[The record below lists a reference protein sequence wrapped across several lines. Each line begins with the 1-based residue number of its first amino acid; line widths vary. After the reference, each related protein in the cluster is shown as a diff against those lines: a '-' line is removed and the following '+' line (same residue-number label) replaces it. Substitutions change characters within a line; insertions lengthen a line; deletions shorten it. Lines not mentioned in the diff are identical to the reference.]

1 VGPDETVQVALVAR
15 EHYLNGKSR
24 VDIADELGLSRFK
37 VAKMLELA
45 VETGIVTI
53 RIESPGVVDVELSTR
68 LADRFG
74 LSRAF
79 AVATPNDLSANVRD
93 ALGRVAADLLS
104 EIVGSN
110 DVLGLASG
118 RTLNATISQL
128 SRLAPCDVVQL
139 AGMAGPVQ
147 NTSNALVGQIT
158 EVSGGHAY
166 SIYAP
171 LIVGD
176 EATAASLR
184 RQPSIQAAF
193 ARFPDITKAVV
204 SVGSWDPPESQVVE
218 VLTPDERADILNKGV
233 RADVCA
239 TLIDD
244 RGREV
249 PALEGRS
256 LAISLEQLRAI
267 PEVIL
272 VAGGQ
277 QKTAALRAVL
287 KAGVVTSLVTDA
299 RMAERLLEDTVPGS
313 AEPGRS

>member
-1 VGPDETVQVALVAR
+1 MGPDETVQVALVAR

-37 VAKMLELA
+37 VARMLELA

-53 RIESPGVVDVELSTR
+53 QITAPGVVDVELSSR
-68 LADRFG
+68 LKARFG
-74 LSRAF
+74 LERAF

-93 ALGRVAADLLS
+93 ALGRVAADLLT
-104 EIVGSN
+104 EIVTED

-118 RTLNATISQL
+118 RTLSSTISHL
-128 SRLAPCDVVQL
+128 RRLAPCDVVQL
-139 AGMAGPVQ
+139 AGMAGRVQ
-147 NTSNALVGQIT
+147 DTSNALVGQIT

-171 LIVGD
+171 LIVAD
-176 EATAASLR
+176 EATASSLR
-184 RQPSIQAAF
+184 HQPSIQAAF

-204 SVGSWDPPESQVVE
+204 SVGSWNPPESQVVE
-218 VLTPDERADILNKGV
+218 VLTPEERADILNKGV
-233 RADVCA
+233 RADLCA

-244 RGREV
+244 QGHEV

-277 QKTAALRAVL
+277 QKTDALRAVL
-287 KAGVVTSLVTDA
+287 RAGVITSLVTDS
-299 RMAERLLEDTVPGS
+299 RMAERLI
-313 AEPGRS
+313 